1 MRRKT
6 KVWLATGLLALTVVG
21 CTWAYFTSTS
31 HIDNRLSTKAYGN
44 TITEKFTPRDD
55 WQPGQKVEKVFA
67 VKNTGD
73 STLVVRVKMDESWAK
88 GGTPPFKT
96 LSSTATDS
104 AEQKK
109 IFNVHQGDKTDGL
122 VAADAT
128 VVDKEI
134 NTANWVF
141 YEGYWYY
148 KSLLTAG
155 NETPALL
162 NSITLDKDADMGK
175 YTVTSYYHEGTAAPT
190 FEPGDAGDNHTPKG
204 GWKEFTGAVPEP
216 TAAGNMI
223 FIRTVSKLDSTATG
237 YAGADYTLTITA
249 ETCQATLDAVKTEW
263 SLATLPPSFDWVL
276 K

>member
-73 STLVVRVKMDESWAK
+73 STLVVRVKMDESWVRS
-88 GGTPPFKT
+88 GTNLNT
-96 LSSTATDS
+96 LSSVTDK
-104 AEQKK
+104 AK
-109 IFNVHQGDKTDGL
+109 IFTPNQPSPVDGL
-122 VAADAT
+122 VAEDAT
-128 VVDKEI
+128 VVDKKLD
-134 NTANWVF
+134 TTKWVF
-141 YEGYWYY
+141 HDGYWYY

-190 FEPGDAGDNHTPKG
+190 FEPGDAGDNHTPTG
-204 GWKEFTGAVPEP
+204 GWKEFTGAVPKP
-216 TAAGNMI
+216 TTAGNKI
-223 FIRTVSKLDSTATG
+223 FIRTVSKLDPAAAG

-249 ETCQATLDAVKTEW
+249 ETCQATLDAVKAEW
-263 SLATLPPSFDWVL
+263 LLATPPTDVNWGF
-276 K
+276 

>member
-6 KVWLATGLLALTVVG
+6 KVWLATGLLALTVMG

-67 VKNTGD
+67 VKNTGGYD
-73 STLVVRVKMDESWAK
+73 LVVRVKMDESWVRS
-88 GGTPPFKT
+88 GTNLKT
-96 LSSTATDS
+96 LSSVTDKERIFTPKQPS
-104 AEQKK
+104 A
-109 IFNVHQGDKTDGL
+109 VDGS
-122 VAADAT
+122 VANDDT
-128 VVDKEI
+128 VVAKEL

-141 YEGYWYY
+141 HDGYWYY

-175 YTVTSYYHEGTAAPT
+175 YIVTSYYHEGTAAPT
-190 FEPGDAGDNHTPKG
+190 FEPGGTGDNHTPTG
-204 GWKEFTGAVPEP
+204 GWAEFTGAVPKP
-216 TAAGNMI
+216 AAGKTI
-223 FIRTVSKLDSTATG
+223 FIRTVSKLDPAATG

-263 SLATLPPSFDWVL
+263 SLTTLPTSFGWAL

>member
-73 STLVVRVKMDESWAK
+73 STLVVRVKMDESWAR
-88 GGTPPFKT
+88 GSTNLKT
-96 LSSTATDS
+96 LSSVTDR
-104 AEQKK
+104 AK
-109 IFNVHQGDKTDGL
+109 IFTPNQPSPVDGL
-122 VAADAT
+122 VVADAT
-128 VVDKEI
+128 VVTKELD
-134 NTANWVF
+134 TANWVF
-141 YEGYWYY
+141 HDGYWYY

-190 FEPGDAGDNHTPKG
+190 FEPGGTGDDHSPTG
-204 GWKEFTGAVPEP
+204 GWAEFTGAVPKP
-216 TAAGNMI
+216 ADGKTI
-223 FIRTVSKLDSTATG
+223 FIRTVSKLDSAAAG

-249 ETCQATLDAVKTEW
+249 ETCQATQDAVKTEW

>member
-6 KVWLATGLLALTVVG
+6 KVWLATGLLALAVVG

-55 WQPGQKVEKVFA
+55 WQPGQEVEKVFA

-128 VVDKEI
+128 VVDKELD
-134 NTANWVF
+134 TTKWVF
-141 YEGYWYY
+141 HDGYWYY

-190 FEPGDAGDNHTPKG
+190 FEPGDADDDHTATG
-204 GWKEFTGAVPEP
+204 GWAEFTGAVPKP
-216 TAAGNMI
+216 ADGKTI
-223 FIRTVSKLDSTATG
+223 FIRTVSKLDSAAAG

-249 ETCQATLDAVKTEW
+249 ETCQATQDAVKTEW

>member
-31 HIDNRLSTKAYGN
+31 HIDNRLSTKEYGN

-73 STLVVRVKMDESWAK
+73 STLVVRVKMEESWAR
-88 GGTPPFKT
+88 GSTNLNT
-96 LSSTATDS
+96 LSSVTDR
-104 AEQKK
+104 AK
-109 IFNVHQGDKTDGL
+109 IFTPKQPSAVDGS
-122 VAADAT
+122 VANDDT
-128 VVDKEI
+128 VVAKEL

-141 YEGYWYY
+141 HDGYWYY

-162 NSITLDKDADMGK
+162 NSITLDKNADMGK
-175 YTVTSYYHEGTAAPT
+175 YIVTSYYHEGTAAPT
-190 FEPGDAGDNHTPKG
+190 FEPGGTGDNHTPTG
-204 GWKEFTGAVPEP
+204 GWKEFTGAVPKP
-216 TAAGNMI
+216 AAGKTI
-223 FIRTVSKLDSTATG
+223 FIRTVSKLDPTATG

-263 SLATLPPSFDWVL
+263 SLTTLPPSFGWAL

>member
-88 GGTPPFKT
+88 GGTSFKT
-96 LSSTATDS
+96 LSSVTDKERIFTPKQPS
-104 AEQKK
+104 A
-109 IFNVHQGDKTDGL
+109 VDGL

-128 VVDKEI
+128 VVDKKL
-134 NTANWVF
+134 NAANWVF
-141 YEGYWYY
+141 HEGYWYY

-155 NETPALL
+155 NETPPLL

-190 FEPGDAGDNHTPKG
+190 FEPGDAGDKGTATG
-204 GWKEFTGAVPEP
+204 GWAKFTGAVPEP
-216 TAAGNMI
+216 KTAGNQI
-223 FIRTVSKLDSTATG
+223 FIRTVSKLDPTATG
-237 YAGADYTLTITA
+237 YAGADYTLTITT

-263 SLATLPPSFDWVL
+263 SLATLPPSFDWAL

>member
-55 WQPGQKVEKVFA
+55 WQPGQEVEKVFA

-73 STLVVRVKMDESWAK
+73 STLVVRVKMDESWARS
-88 GGTPPFKT
+88 GSTPFKT
-96 LSSTATDS
+96 LSSTTA
-104 AEQKK
+104 KNG
-109 IFNVHQGDKTDGL
+109 IFNVSQGNETDGL
-122 VAADAT
+122 VDADAT

-134 NTANWVF
+134 DTTDWVF
-141 YEGYWYY
+141 HDGYWYY
-148 KSLLTAG
+148 KTLLTTG
-155 NETPALL
+155 GTTSALL
-162 NSITLDKDADMGK
+162 NSITLYKDADMGK
-175 YTVTSYYHEGTAAPT
+175 YIVTSYYHKGAVEPT
-190 FEPGDAGDNHTPKG
+190 FEPRDAGDTGTATG
-204 GWKEFTGAVPEP
+204 GWEEFTGAVPKP
-216 TAAGNMI
+216 TADGNKI
-223 FIRTVSKLDSTATG
+223 FIRTVSKLDPAAAG

-263 SLATLPPSFDWVL
+263 SLTALPTSVTWGF
-276 K
+276 

>member
-88 GGTPPFKT
+88 GGTSFKT
-96 LSSTATDS
+96 LSSVTDKERIFTPKQPS
-104 AEQKK
+104 A
-109 IFNVHQGDKTDGL
+109 VDGS
-122 VAADAT
+122 VDNDDT
-128 VVDKEI
+128 VVDKKL

-141 YEGYWYY
+141 HDGYWYY

-162 NSITLDKDADMGK
+162 NSITLDKNADMGK

-190 FEPGDAGDNHTPKG
+190 FEPGGTGDKGTATG
-204 GWKEFTGAVPEP
+204 GWAKFTGAVPKP
-216 TAAGNMI
+216 ITAGNTI
-223 FIRTVSKLDSTATG
+223 FIRTASKLDSTATG

-263 SLATLPPSFDWVL
+263 SLATLPPSVNWAL

>member
-6 KVWLATGLLALTVVG
+6 KVWLATGLLALTVLG

-73 STLVVRVKMDESWAK
+73 STLVVRVKMEESWTRGSK
-88 GGTPPFKT
+88 NLKT
-96 LSSTATDS
+96 LSSVTDK
-104 AEQKK
+104 AK
-109 IFNVHQGDKTDGL
+109 IFTPNQLSTVDGL
-122 VAADAT
+122 VDSDDT
-128 VVDKEI
+128 VVTKELD
-134 NTANWVF
+134 TTNWVF
-141 YEGYWYY
+141 HEGYWYY

-175 YTVTSYYHEGTAAPT
+175 YIVTSYYHEGTAAPT
-190 FEPGDAGDNHTPKG
+190 FEPGGTGDNHTPTG

-216 TAAGNMI
+216 KAGNNMI
-223 FIRTVSKLDSTATG
+223 FIRTVSKLDSTAIG

-263 SLATLPPSFDWVL
+263 SLTTLPPSVNWAL

>member
-88 GGTPPFKT
+88 GGTSFKT
-96 LSSTATDS
+96 LSSVTDKERIFTPKQPS
-104 AEQKK
+104 A
-109 IFNVHQGDKTDGL
+109 VDGL

-128 VVDKEI
+128 VVDKKL
-134 NTANWVF
+134 NAANWVF
-141 YEGYWYY
+141 HEGYWYY

-155 NETPALL
+155 NETPPLL

-190 FEPGDAGDNHTPKG
+190 FEPGDAGDKGTATG
-204 GWKEFTGAVPEP
+204 GWAKFTGAVPEP
-216 TAAGNMI
+216 KTAGNQI
-223 FIRTVSKLDSTATG
+223 FIRTVSKLDPTATG

-263 SLATLPPSFDWVL
+263 SLATLPPSFDWAL

>member
-6 KVWLATGLLALTVVG
+6 KVWLATGLLALTVLG

-55 WQPGQKVEKVFA
+55 WQPGQQVEKVFA

-73 STLVVRVKMDESWAK
+73 STLVVRVKMDESWTR
-88 GGTPPFKT
+88 GSTNLKT
-96 LSSTATDS
+96 LSSVTDKEEIFTVNQPS
-104 AEQKK
+104 A
-109 IFNVHQGDKTDGL
+109 VDGS
-122 VAADAT
+122 VDNDDT
-128 VVDKEI
+128 VVAKELDS
-134 NTANWVF
+134 TDWVF
-141 YEGYWYY
+141 DNGYWYY

-190 FEPGDAGDNHTPKG
+190 FEPGDADDKGTATG
-204 GWKEFTGAVPEP
+204 GWAKFTGAVPEP
-216 TAAGNMI
+216 TTARNMI
-223 FIRTVSKLDSTATG
+223 FIRTVSKLDPAATG

-249 ETCQATLDAVKTEW
+249 ETCQATLDAVTAEW
-263 SLATLPPSFDWVL
+263 SLTTLPTSVNWAL

>member
-55 WQPGQKVEKVFA
+55 WQPGQTVEKVFA

-73 STLVVRVKMDESWAK
+73 STLVVRVKMEESWARGSK
-88 GGTPPFKT
+88 ILKT
-96 LSSTATDS
+96 LSSVTDK
-104 AEQKK
+104 AK
-109 IFNVHQGDKTDGL
+109 IFTPNQPSAVDGS
-122 VAADAT
+122 VANDDT
-128 VVDKEI
+128 VVAKEL

-141 YEGYWYY
+141 HDGYWYY

-175 YTVTSYYHEGTAAPT
+175 YIVTSYYHEGTVAPT
-190 FEPGDAGDNHTPKG
+190 FEPGDAGDKGTATG
-204 GWKEFTGAVPEP
+204 GWAKFTGAVPKP
-216 TAAGNMI
+216 AAGKTI
-223 FIRTVSKLDSTATG
+223 FIRTVSKLDSAAAG

-249 ETCQATLDAVKTEW
+249 ETCQATQDAVTAEW

>member
-73 STLVVRVKMDESWAK
+73 STLVVRVKMDESWAR
-88 GGTPPFKT
+88 GSTILKT
-96 LSSTATDS
+96 LSSVTDGANIS
-104 AEQKK
+104 TV
-109 IFNVHQGDKTDGL
+109 NQGDTADGL
-122 VAADAT
+122 VAKDAT
-128 VVDKEI
+128 VVDKKLD
-134 NTANWVF
+134 TANWVF
-141 YEGYWYY
+141 HDGYWYY

-155 NETPALL
+155 NETPPLL
-162 NSITLDKDADMGK
+162 NSITLDKNADMGK
-175 YTVTSYYHEGTAAPT
+175 YIVTSYYHEGTAAPT
-190 FEPGDAGDNHTPKG
+190 FEPGDAGDDHTPKG
-204 GWKEFTGAVPEP
+204 GWAKFTGAVPKP
-216 TAAGNMI
+216 KTAGNMI
-223 FIRTVSKLDSTATG
+223 FIRTVSKLDPTATG

-263 SLATLPPSFDWVL
+263 SLTTLPTSFGWAL

>member
-31 HIDNRLSTKAYGN
+31 HIDNRLSTKEYGN

-96 LSSTATDS
+96 LSSVTDKERIFTPKQPS
-104 AEQKK
+104 A
-109 IFNVHQGDKTDGL
+109 VDGS
-122 VAADAT
+122 VANDDT
-128 VVDKEI
+128 VVAKEL

-141 YEGYWYY
+141 HEGYWYY

-190 FEPGDAGDNHTPKG
+190 FEPGGTGDKGTATG
-204 GWKEFTGAVPEP
+204 GWAKFTGAVPKP
-216 TAAGNMI
+216 ITAGNTI

-263 SLATLPPSFDWVL
+263 SLATLPPSVNWAL

>member
-55 WQPGQKVEKVFA
+55 WQPGQTVEKVFA

-73 STLVVRVKMDESWAK
+73 STLVVRVKMEESWVRS
-88 GGTPPFKT
+88 GTNLNT
-96 LSSTATDS
+96 LSSVTDKAEIFTPKQPS
-104 AEQKK
+104 A
-109 IFNVHQGDKTDGL
+109 VDGS
-122 VAADAT
+122 VANDDT
-128 VVDKEI
+128 VVAKELD
-134 NTANWVF
+134 TTDWVF
-141 YEGYWYY
+141 HDGYWYY

-162 NSITLDKDADMGK
+162 NSITLDKNADMGK
-175 YTVTSYYHEGTAAPT
+175 YTVTSYYHEGTSEPT
-190 FEPGDAGDNHTPKG
+190 FEPGDADDDHTPKG
-204 GWKEFTGAVPEP
+204 GWVKFTGAVPKP

-223 FIRTVSKLDSTATG
+223 FIRTVSKLDPTATG

-263 SLATLPPSFDWVL
+263 SLATLPTSFNWTL

>member
-21 CTWAYFTSTS
+21 RTWAYFTSTS

-73 STLVVRVKMDESWAK
+73 STLVVRVKMDESWARS
-88 GGTPPFKT
+88 GSTPFKT
-96 LSSTATDS
+96 LSSAATDS

-109 IFNVHQGDKTDGL
+109 IFNVSQGNETDGL

-134 NTANWVF
+134 DTTDWVF
-141 YEGYWYY
+141 DNGYWYY
-148 KSLLTAG
+148 KAVLTAG

-190 FEPGDAGDNHTPKG
+190 FEPGDAGDKGTATG

-216 TAAGNMI
+216 KAGNNMI

-263 SLATLPPSFDWVL
+263 SLKTLPPSVNWAL

>member
-55 WQPGQKVEKVFA
+55 WQPGQTVEKVFA

-73 STLVVRVKMDESWAK
+73 SDLVVRVKMDESWAK

-109 IFNVHQGDKTDGL
+109 IFNVSQGNETDGL
-122 VAADAT
+122 VDADAT
-128 VVDKEI
+128 VVAKDL
-134 NTANWVF
+134 NATDWVF
-141 YEGYWYY
+141 YNGYWYY
-148 KSLLTAG
+148 NAVLTAG
-155 NETPALL
+155 DTTSALL
-162 NSITLDKDADMGK
+162 NSITLDKYADMGK
-175 YTVTSYYHEGTAAPT
+175 YTVTSYYHEGTSEPT
-190 FEPGDAGDNHTPKG
+190 FEPGGTGDNHTPTG
-204 GWKEFTGAVPEP
+204 GWAEFTGAVPKP
-216 TAAGNMI
+216 AAGKTI
-223 FIRTVSKLDSTATG
+223 FIRTVSKLDSAAAG

-249 ETCQATLDAVKTEW
+249 ETCQATLDAVKAEW
-263 SLATLPPSFDWVL
+263 SLTTLPPSVTWGF
-276 K
+276 

>member
-55 WQPGQKVEKVFA
+55 WQPGQEVEKVFA

-128 VVDKEI
+128 VVAKEL
-134 NTANWVF
+134 NATGWVF
-141 YEGYWYY
+141 HEGYWYY

-190 FEPGDAGDNHTPKG
+190 FEPGDAGDKGTATG
-204 GWKEFTGAVPEP
+204 GWAKFTGAVPKP
-216 TAAGNMI
+216 ITAGNTI

-263 SLATLPPSFDWVL
+263 SLATLPPSVNWAL

>member
-31 HIDNRLSTKAYGN
+31 HIDNRLSTKEYGN

-55 WQPGQKVEKVFA
+55 WQPGQEVEKVFA

-73 STLVVRVKMDESWAK
+73 STLVVRVKMDESWVR
-88 GGTPPFKT
+88 GSTNLNT
-96 LSSTATDS
+96 LSSVTDK
-104 AEQKK
+104 AK
-109 IFNVHQGDKTDGL
+109 IFTPNQPSPVDGS
-122 VAADAT
+122 VANDDT
-128 VVDKEI
+128 VVAKEL
-134 NTANWVF
+134 NTADWVF
-141 YEGYWYY
+141 HDGYWYY

-175 YTVTSYYHEGTAAPT
+175 YIVTSYYHEGTAAPT
-190 FEPGDAGDNHTPKG
+190 FEPGGTGDNHTPTG
-204 GWKEFTGAVPEP
+204 GWKEFTGAVPKP
-216 TAAGNMI
+216 AAGKTI
-223 FIRTVSKLDSTATG
+223 FIRTVSKLDPTATG

-263 SLATLPPSFDWVL
+263 SLTTLPPSFGWAL

>member
-73 STLVVRVKMDESWAK
+73 STLVVRVKMDESWAR
-88 GGTPPFKT
+88 GSTILKT
-96 LSSTATDS
+96 LSSSATNS
-104 AEQKK
+104 AEQEK
-109 IFNVHQGDKTDGL
+109 IFNVHQDDKTDGL
-122 VAADAT
+122 VAKDAT
-128 VVDKEI
+128 VVDKKL
-134 NTANWVF
+134 NTTNWVF
-141 YEGYWYY
+141 HDGYWYY

-190 FEPGDAGDNHTPKG
+190 FEPGGTGDNHTATD
-204 GWKEFTGAVPEP
+204 GWKEFTGAVPKP
-216 TAAGNMI
+216 TAAGNQI

-263 SLATLPPSFDWVL
+263 SLTTLPTSFGWAL

>member
-31 HIDNRLSTKAYGN
+31 HIDNRLSTKEYGN

-73 STLVVRVKMDESWAK
+73 STLVVRVKMEESWARGSK
-88 GGTPPFKT
+88 NLKT
-96 LSSTATDS
+96 LSSVTDK
-104 AEQKK
+104 AK
-109 IFNVHQGDKTDGL
+109 IFTPNQPSAVDGL
-122 VAADAT
+122 VANDDT
-128 VVDKEI
+128 VVAKEL

-141 YEGYWYY
+141 HDGYWYY

-175 YTVTSYYHEGTAAPT
+175 YTVTSYYHEGTVEPS
-190 FEPGDAGDNHTPKG
+190 FEPGDAGDDHTPKG
-204 GWKEFTGAVPEP
+204 GWKEFTGTVPKP
-216 TAAGNMI
+216 TAARNQI
-223 FIRTVSKLDSTATG
+223 FIRTVSKLDSAAAG

-263 SLATLPPSFDWVL
+263 SLATLPPRVNWAL